1 MLESC
6 ITGLTLLK
14 LVLQLDQVNTV
25 LVLING
31 TLLVVMVMLMIQLA
45 LLNVTR
51 YLLGV
56 VTILSQQVLLQLMDM
71 IVVHQLHQLPV
82 MDGNGHQLDNAI
94 YIHKP

>member
-25 LVLING
+25 MVLING
-31 TLLVVMVMLMIQLA
+31 TLLQVMVMLMIQLA

-82 MDGNGHQLDNAI
+82 MDGNGQELDNAI
-94 YIHKP
+94 YIQ